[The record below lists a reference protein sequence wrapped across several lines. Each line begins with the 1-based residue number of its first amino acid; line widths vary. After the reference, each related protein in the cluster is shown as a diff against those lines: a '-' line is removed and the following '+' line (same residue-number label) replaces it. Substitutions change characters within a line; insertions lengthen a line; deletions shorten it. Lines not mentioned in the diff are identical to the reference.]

1 MNDYKQ
7 TRFSKIILALCAVI
21 FTLGTLTIPFIDDSA
36 LISTRAFQ
44 LFETLLMMLIIFI
57 PMISNKVIQF
67 KISPTMEIAFVTFCF
82 ASLILG
88 DVANFY
94 SRFAWW
100 DTILHAISGVLMGV
114 VGYAIINTFNEIEE
128 NKLRYPPLFV
138 VAWIICFSLA
148 AGTMWEIL
156 EFVTDGL
163 FGLNSQEFL
172 ASSGTFDTVHPRI
185 GRDAL
190 WDTMVD
196 LMLDLSGA
204 IVIAILGYF
213 DICRQKKDNIK
224 EKSEI

>member
-7 TRFSKIILALCAVI
+7 TRFSRIILILCAVI
-21 FTLGTLTIPFIDDSA
+21 FLCGILSIPFMEDSA
-36 LISTRAFQ
+36 MVSTRAFQ
-44 LFETLLMMLIIFI
+44 MFETALMMLIIFI
-57 PMISNKVIQF
+57 PMITNRVMQI
-67 KISPTMEIAFVTFCF
+67 KISPTMEIAFVAFCF

-100 DTILHAISGVLMGV
+100 DTILHAISGVLMGI
-114 VGYAIINTFNEIEE
+114 VGYAIINTFNRVDERR
-128 NKLRYPPLFV
+128 LRYSPLFV
-138 VAWIICFSLA
+138 VAWIICFSVA
-148 AGTMWEIL
+148 VGTMWEII

-172 ASSGTFDTVHPRI
+172 SSSGTFDMVQPRI

-196 LMLDLSGA
+196 LILDLLGA
-204 IVIAILGYF
+204 IVVAIVGYF
-213 DICRQKKDNIK
+213 DIRKQKRRIYRSDV
-224 EKSEI
+224 